1 METKTRSA
9 HQTQEVAKKF
19 ASCLKGGETI
29 ALYGDLGSGK
39 TIFVQGLAKAL
50 GIKTRILSPTFVFIR
65 SYPTLID
72 RKKLIFQHVDL
83 YRVDS
88 LRDYQGL
95 GLEELFSKDSI
106 VAIEWAEKIKEFLPK
121 KRIDVKI
128 EKEDD
133 DARTIK
139 IDKRG

>member
-1 METKTRSA
+1 MEAKTRSA
-9 HQTQEVAKKF
+9 RQTQQVAKKF
-19 ASCLKGGETI
+19 ASRLKGGETI

-39 TIFVQGLAKAL
+39 TVFVQGLAKAL
-50 GIKTRILSPTFVFIR
+50 GIKTRILSPTFIFVR

-72 RKKLIFQHVDL
+72 HKKLTFHHVDL

-88 LRDYQGL
+88 LRDYQRL

-106 VAIEWAEKIKEFLPK
+106 VAIEWAEKIKDFLPK
-121 KRIDVKI
+121 KRIDIKLNKVGN
-128 EKEDD
+128 